1 MSFRPKERRRD
12 FGRDARERKKER
24 LDAAFDLARKI
35 QADEIEKL
43 RQAGFRGEKLKK
55 KTPNLNE
62 LADSLLANHSDAIDG
77 IVEEKKKQLAEMSK
91 KAKSGISDARR
102 RSLSSKRLESLASG
116 FKDHLQRKKDS
127 SDKKDDQPER
137 SASKQPSLKEVM
149 DDARRSNI
157 ERLADRLQ
165 RQLEGSD
172 KKISFFDLN
181 SVKFDD
187 GQLEK
192 FRDSVQRNRESI
204 ESVLRKRLGLESS
217 TQEVKLGVVDNRI
230 YIWKI
235 DRTPNDMLN
244 VWGDRYFYF
253 KEQEYRKLVDRT
265 SEALKLHQDEVIQA
279 QHLNKL
285 IR

>member
-1 MSFRPKERRRD
+1 MSFKPKERRKD

-43 RQAGFRGEKLKK
+43 RQAGFKGEKLRE

-62 LADSLLANHSDAIDG
+62 LADSLLVNHSDVIDR
-77 IVEEKKKQLAEMSK
+77 ILEEKKKQLAEMSK
-91 KAKSGISDARR
+91 KAKSGISDAIG
-102 RSLSSKRLESLASG
+102 RSLSSKKLESLASQ

-127 SDKKDDQPER
+127 SDKMDDQSER

-149 DDARRSNI
+149 DDARKSNI

-165 RQLEGSD
+165 RHVERSE
-172 KKISFFDLN
+172 KKVSFFDLN
-181 SVKFDD
+181 SAKSDD
-187 GQLEK
+187 GRLEK
-192 FRDSVQRNRESI
+192 FRDAIQRNKVSLENT
-204 ESVLRKRLGLESS
+204 LRSRLGLESS
-217 TQEVKLGVVDNRI
+217 TQKVKLGVVDNRI
-230 YIWKI
+230 YTWKI

-253 KEQEYRKLVDRT
+253 KEQEYRKLIDRT